1 MNTLYI
7 IDSLNLNELQSFI
20 TKFHQL
26 CKAGA
31 TAHLD
36 LDTHA
41 GQAWVGLRVQL
52 GQPGQPHQ
60 YPPQSPTHR
69 QPCQYPP
76 QSPIYRSPSYYCRQ
90 ERRKAAKAA
99 DATVTN
105 TNEKSAEKAGRVFTI
120 DKILAQKVAH
130 HPQKLEP

>member
-1 MNTLYI
+1 M
-7 IDSLNLNELQSFI
+7 DPLNLNELHSFI

-36 LDTHA
+36 QDTNA

-52 GQPGQPHQ
+52 GLPGQPHQ

-69 QPCQYPP
+69 QPRQYPP
-76 QSPIYRSPSYYCRQ
+76 QSPIYCSPSYY
-90 ERRKAAKAA
+90 RR
-99 DATVTN
+99 
-105 TNEKSAEKAGRVFTI
+105 
-120 DKILAQKVAH
+120 
-130 HPQKLEP
+130 